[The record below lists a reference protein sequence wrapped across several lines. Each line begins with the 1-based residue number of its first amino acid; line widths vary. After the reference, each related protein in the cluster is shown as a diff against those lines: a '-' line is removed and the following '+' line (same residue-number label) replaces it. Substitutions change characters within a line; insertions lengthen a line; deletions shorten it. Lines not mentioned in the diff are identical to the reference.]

1 MRSLKSRQ
9 LGCSNCYKTYGDRLV
24 PLLRRLH
31 GNIQYNGKFPSRA
44 FGSIKI
50 SREIEKLKEQL
61 NIAIKNEEYEKAAIL
76 RDQIRNLESNQN
88 NM

>member
-1 MRSLKSRQ
+1 L
-9 LGCSNCYKTYGDRLV
+9 T
-24 PLLRRLH
+24 
-31 GNIQYNGKFPSRA
+31 
-44 FGSIKI
+44 
-50 SREIEKLKEQL
+50 IEKLKEQL

>member
-1 MRSLKSRQ
+1 MATDWFRCLE
-9 LGCSNCYKTYGDRLV
+9 DFME
-24 PLLRRLH
+24 
-31 GNIQYNGKFPSRA
+31 IYNTMEKFPSRA

-76 RDQIRNLESNQN
+76 RDQIRNLESEPKQYVSATFWFCRSRRC
-88 NM
+88 M